1 MSAGAPPPGPA
12 AAPPHARR
20 NGVLLWA
27 AQLVSATGDV
37 VFLPALAWMAGRL
50 GGDGAALTVG
60 LALAL
65 ATAPYLLLGP
75 LAGALADRV
84 DRRRLMVA
92 SDLAR
97 AAVLLGFTAWASA
110 GGTPTPGLLVA
121 LGFLVGALSTPFA
134 PARDALVPDL
144 APPAALARWNAAMQS
159 SAQVAQVL
167 GLVLGAW
174 VLAAG
179 PTAGEASVHEQARV
193 LALLAWDG
201 ASFVLSALL
210 LLGLRLPPGARGPR
224 VATGFVR
231 TLREGLAW
239 ARGDGVVRGLLLLT
253 AIDNLAIM
261 GPALVGATLLVQQ
274 TFGLPASALATFE
287 AAMAGGM
294 LLGALLL
301 SALGPRLRLAPL
313 LLVGM
318 ALDGLTYLPFAWI
331 EDFHVGLVA
340 IACHGLCIPAIV
352 VARTS
357 LLHLHVPPQR
367 RGQAFGLVSM
377 TVAGMTALSALACG
391 WVAHVAS
398 PRALF
403 LLAGLLGTACGV
415 VGAWRLGGRLAAL
428 QPRHAGSPR
437 APGA

>member
-1 MSAGAPPPGPA
+1 MPAAPDPCGPPAPAGPA
-12 AAPPHARR
+12 HARR
-20 NGVLLWA
+20 NGLLLGA
-27 AQLVSATGDV
+27 ATLVSATGDV

-97 AAVLLGFTAWASA
+97 AAVLLGFVGWAQA

-144 APPAALARWNAAMQS
+144 APGAALPRWNALLQS

-167 GLVLGAW
+167 GLLLGAW

-179 PTAGEASVHEQARV
+179 PGGEEATAAEQARV
-193 LALLAWDG
+193 LALLGWDG
-201 ASFVLSALL
+201 ASFGLSALL
-210 LLGLRLPPGARGPR
+210 LLAVRLPPGARGPR
-224 VATGFVR
+224 VGTGLVR

-239 ARGDGVVRGLLLLT
+239 ARGDRVVRGLLVLT
-253 AIDNLAIM
+253 ALDNLAIM

-274 TFGLPASALATFE
+274 SFGLPASALATFE

-294 LLGALLL
+294 LAGALLL
-301 SALGPRLRLAPL
+301 SALGPRLRLVPL

-331 EDFHVGLVA
+331 EDFHVGLLA

-357 LLHLHVPPQR
+357 LLHLHVPAQR

-391 WVAHVAS
+391 AVAHVAS
-398 PRALF
+398 PRTLF

-415 VGAWRLGGRLAAL
+415 VGAWRLGRLL
-428 QPRHAGSPR
+428 AGVEARAR
-437 APGA
+437 APGGA

>member
-1 MSAGAPPPGPA
+1 MSGQAPA
-12 AAPPHARR
+12 AAGTPPAPAHARR
-20 NGVLLWA
+20 NGVLLGA

-37 VFLPALAWMAGRL
+37 VFLPAIAWLAGRL
-50 GGDGAALTVG
+50 SGDGAALTVG
-60 LALAL
+60 VVLAL

-75 LAGALADRV
+75 VAGALADRM

-97 AAVLLGFTAWASA
+97 AVVLLGFVLWAQV
-110 GGTPTPGLLVA
+110 GGPPTPGALVA
-121 LGFLVGALSTPFA
+121 LGFVVGALSTPFA

-144 APPAALARWNAAMQS
+144 APPASLARWNAAMQS

-167 GLVLGAW
+167 GLLLGAW

-179 PTAGEASVHEQARV
+179 PEGVAATADEQGRV

-201 ASFVLSALL
+201 ASFVVSALL
-210 LLGLRLPPGARGPR
+210 LMWVRLPSSARGPR
-224 VATGFVR
+224 VGTSMAR

-239 ARGDGVVRGLLLLT
+239 ARGDRVVRGLLCLT
-253 AIDNLAIM
+253 ALDNLTIM

-274 TFGLPASALATFE
+274 TFGLPASALAGFE

-294 LLGALLL
+294 LVGALAVA
-301 SALGPRLRLAPL
+301 ALGPRLRLAPL
-313 LLVGM
+313 LLAGM

-331 EDFHVGLVA
+331 EDFEVGLLA

-357 LLHLHVPPQR
+357 LLHLHVPAHR
-367 RGQAFGLVSM
+367 RGQAFGLVGM

-398 PRALF
+398 PRMLF

-415 VGAWRLGGRLAAL
+415 LGAWRLGPALAAIEA
-428 QPRHAGSPR
+428 RGSTRP
-437 APGA
+437 